1 MCENK
6 DLKNIFAENLKYY
19 ARKNNVIQADIAR
32 ALNISTSLI
41 SDWFTGKKMPRVD
54 NVEKL
59 ADYFGVSSSD
69 LYSKD
74 IFHQADNVINSLEN
88 MIIGGKT
95 LKEHN
100 VNNILDELYDLDLKD
115 LYYILGQLELLI
127 KIKGKKTTQNE

>member
-127 KIKGKKTTQNE
+127 KIKEKKTTQNE